1 MPFKSCLQEIY
12 LNSRF
17 NMVEFATQYEV
28 ENFKDFN
35 LRPLTYLDAMEF
47 TKAQN
52 ESYMELSNYFDINHF
67 SKPRD
72 FISSFNDL
80 MLTIRS
86 QEVDLY
92 GLFQGRRLI
101 GIGLYHPLTYSD
113 YGCEIVFYVRSSEAN
128 KGIGTYLLKRLT
140 LHAIYEMKFRFT
152 SVLIDET
159 NLSSRAIA
167 KKIGYEHIEN
177 FDGHTEG
184 KKASGVYCRFMCF
197 DTTIDFLAEEYERRK
212 IDLIEHPGYYREL
225 RDLIFN
231 NEFNETFKWPYPILE
246 QKSTK
251 IKEVTPK
258 PRRARKT
265 PYRTQMFSNSPIPR
279 YKDE

>member
-1 MPFKSCLQEIY
+1 
-12 LNSRF
+12 
-17 NMVEFATQYEV
+17 MVEFATQYEV
-28 ENFKDFN
+28 DNFKDFD
-35 LRPLTYLDAMEF
+35 LRPLTFLDAMEF

-52 ESYMELSNYFDINHF
+52 ESYMELSNYFDVNHF

-92 GLFQGRRLI
+92 GLFQGRRLL

-113 YGCEIVFYVRSSEAN
+113 YGCEIVYYVRSSEAH

-140 LHAIYEMKFRFT
+140 LHAIYEKKFRFT
-152 SVLIDET
+152 SILIDET
-159 NLSSRAIA
+159 NLASRAIG

-184 KKASGVYCRFMCF
+184 RKASGVYCRFMCF

-212 IDLIEHPGYYREL
+212 IDLIEHPGYYKEL
-225 RDLIFN
+225 RDLIFDDQ
-231 NEFNETFKWPYPILE
+231 FNETFKWPYPILE
-246 QKSTK
+246 QRSSRIEAPK
-251 IKEVTPK
+251 PK
-258 PRRARKT
+258 PRRPRKT